1 MDTPFRPAAV
11 FGDRMVLG
19 QHRPIRVFGEASDGA
34 CVTVELNGALAE
46 ALAMDGRFETALPS
60 MPAGGP
66 YTMTFREGASVCT
79 FSDVW
84 IGEVYLAGG
93 QSNMELELKD
103 AADGAR
109 LIADTDEP
117 MIRYFNVPKQPWL
130 DATALEAE
138 RAARWKTLA
147 PGACGDISAVAYHF
161 AMRMHAALGVAVG
174 IIDCYWGGTSAAA
187 WIDEA
192 TLRQFAEGAELLDNY
207 AAAIQDKTEEQYA
220 REVEAHDRA
229 VEAWAR
235 QVDAGLAK
243 QPPTPW
249 PEMIEQIG
257 LCPWNPPKG
266 RKSGFRPGGLA
277 DTMVRRVA
285 PYPLTGF
292 IYYQGEE
299 DTRHPWKYR
308 ALMSALIAFWRELF
322 QDQGLPFVFAQ
333 LPMFRNSYEADD
345 LHWAELRDAQAWTWR
360 ETRHTG
366 MAVLIDCGELD
377 NIHPTDKATPGDRF
391 FREMMRV
398 AFDDDTLGECPRAL
412 AAWRQGKDMV
422 VRLNTP
428 VAAEPKPALFELAGA
443 DGAFVPAQARVTEWE
458 IRISADSITLPQ
470 QVRYAWVNYG
480 QVNVF
485 GVDGLP
491 LAPFWLTN
499 GACLN

>member
-1 MDTPFRPAAV
+1 MDTQFRPAAV

-19 QHRPIRVFGEASDGA
+19 QQRPIRVFGDAPEAA
-34 CVTVELNGALAE
+34 RVTVQMNGALVETRAMGNRF
-46 ALAMDGRFETALPS
+46 LAALPP

-66 YTMTFREGASVCT
+66 YVMTVSDGATVYT

-109 LIADTDEP
+109 LIAESDEP
-117 MIRYFNVPKQPWL
+117 MIRYYNVPKQPWL
-130 DATALEAE
+130 DDAALEAE
-138 RAARWKTLA
+138 RAARWKTLE
-147 PGACGDISAVAYHF
+147 PGAFGDISAVAYHF

-187 WIDEA
+187 WMDEP

-207 AAAIQDKTEEQYA
+207 AKAIQDKTDEQYA
-220 REVEAHDRA
+220 REAQAHDLA
-229 VEAWAR
+229 MEAWTR
-235 QVDAGLAK
+235 QADAERAK
-243 QPPTPW
+243 HPPTPW
-249 PEMIEQIG
+249 PELIG
-257 LCPWNPPKG
+257 RIGPCPWNPPVG
-266 RKSGFRPGGLA
+266 RKSGFRPAGLA
-277 DTMVRRVA
+277 NTMVRRVA
-285 PYPLTGF
+285 PYPLTGA

-308 ALMSALIAFWRELF
+308 ALMSALIAFWRQLF

-333 LPMFRNSYEADD
+333 LPMFRNSYEEDD

-398 AFDDDTLGECPRAL
+398 AFDDDTPGECPRAL
-412 AAWRQGKDMV
+412 AAWREGKDFV
-422 VRLNTP
+422 VRLNGP
-428 VAAEPKPALFELAGA
+428 VTAKGKPALFELAGA
-443 DGAFVPAQARVTEWE
+443 DGVFVSAQATVKERE
-458 IRISADSITLPQ
+458 IRICADFVTLPEQ
-470 QVRYAWVNYG
+470 ARYAWVNYG

-485 GVDGLP
+485 GPDGLP

-499 GACLN
+499 GACLS